1 MSNYIPR
8 ENRHD
13 TDYRLKLYSLAAA
26 AAGVSMMALSQP
38 ALSEVVITKKHIPL
52 EARHPVSIDLNHD
65 GITDFEFSVSSFRS
79 SISSH
84 LNVKET
90 VKPAQGGGL
99 VGGPWNAFPGPYAS
113 ALVRGAK
120 IGPSAHFV
128 AGNVIIQRLSEFSSG
143 QGKSYG
149 NWPWTYYGTEVR
161 FLGVKFQI
169 DSQTHYGW
177 IRLAVG
183 VGRAQVPGAV
193 LGYGYETIANKRLS
207 AGLASTSGSD
217 AEAAEHPNSQRPSLG
232 MLAAGSDGLSL
243 WRKEETH

>member
-1 MSNYIPR
+1 MNEQLPR
-8 ENRHD
+8 GTRHD
-13 TDYRLKLYSLAAA
+13 TDNRLKLYSLAAA

-38 ALSEVVITKKHIPL
+38 ALGEVVTTRKHIPL
-52 EARHPVSIDLNHD
+52 EAGHPVSIDLNHD
-65 GITDFEFSVSSFRS
+65 GIADFEFSVTSFRS
-79 SISSH
+79 SVSSH

-99 VGGPWNAFPGPYAS
+99 MGGAWNAFPGPYAS
-113 ALVRGAK
+113 ALARGAK
-120 IGPSAHFV
+120 IGPSGHFV
-128 AGNVIIQRLSEFSSG
+128 AGNVVVQRLSEFSSG
-143 QGKSYG
+143 QGGTYG

-169 DSQTHYGW
+169 DGQTHYGW

-207 AGLASTSGSD
+207 AGLASTNAVD
-217 AEAAEHPNSQRPSLG
+217 AQAAPSSHHPSLG
-232 MLAAGSDGLSL
+232 MLAAGADGLAL
-243 WRKEETH
+243 WRREQIH